1 MNWKFIFKMLVFFC
15 FILLCILAFILFLKF
30 CLYFLGAIGKLFFKQ
45 FCRILNKIC
54 WFKNVIL
61 KKLTFF
67 YPHSPKKKP
76 STCITLRKHST
87 TRNVLTSH
95 GKLEEKMS
103 PMFYRHA
110 DTTQYQAQISEI
122 IFFFQCR
129 CRYVDNNVYKNL
141 KRNEETCH

>member
-1 MNWKFIFKMLVFFC
+1 MQNIKLNLRIQKCNFKE
-15 FILLCILAFILFLKF
+15 I
-30 CLYFLGAIGKLFFKQ
+30 
-45 FCRILNKIC
+45 N
-54 WFKNVIL
+54 
-61 KKLTFF
+61 FF
-67 YPHSPKKKP
+67 YPHAFPLKKT

-103 PMFYRHA
+103 PMFYLHA

-122 IFFFQCR
+122 IYFF
-129 CRYVDNNVYKNL
+129 YNVDVDNNVYKNL